1 MNHTVEITI
10 DRPGRLVL
18 PEAVIEHLH
27 LIPGMTLVVEKTDPQ
42 GAHLRVQRC
51 ADALVEKDG
60 VLVAQ
65 GEAVGNVAAVIR
77 SEREQ
82 RIAGHF

>member
-1 MNHTVEITI
+1 MNHTVENTI
-10 DRPGRLVL
+10 ARPGRQVL

-42 GAHLRVQRC
+42 GAHLRVQRH
-51 ADALVEKDG
+51 ADMLVEKDG

-77 SEREQ
+77 RGVTQPVTSP
-82 RIAGHF
+82 

>member
-1 MNHTVEITI
+1 MSHTAEITL
-10 DRPGRLVL
+10 DSPGHLVL

-42 GAHLRVQRC
+42 GAHLKVQGH
-51 ADALVEKDG
+51 ADMLVEKDG

-65 GEAVGNVAAVIR
+65 GEAIGDVAAVIR